1 MIRIY
6 NIQKKEEF
14 SVKGPREVFRIL
26 KELGILE
33 DTVLVIREG
42 ALLTKDTVVDDE
54 ERIEILPVVSG
65 G

>member
-6 NIQKKEEF
+6 HIQRKEELLIE
-14 SVKGPREVFRIL
+14 GPKDVMRIL
-26 KELGILE
+26 KELAVLE
-33 DTVLVIREG
+33 DTVLVIRNG
-42 ALLTKDTVVDDE
+42 SLITKDTVVDDG

>member
-6 NIQKKEEF
+6 HIQRKEELLIE
-14 SVKGPREVFRIL
+14 GPKDVMRIL
-26 KELGILE
+26 KELAVLE
-33 DTVLVIREG
+33 DTVLVIKNG
-42 ALLTKDTVVDDE
+42 SLITKDTVVDDG

>member
-1 MIRIY
+1 MIKIY
-6 NIQKKEEF
+6 HIQKKEEF

-26 KELGILE
+26 KELEILE

-42 ALLTKDTVVDDE
+42 ALLTKDIVVDDG
-54 ERIEILPVVSG
+54 ERIEILPVISG